1 MLLRSDFYMFI
12 QKMYVFYDDTYID
25 KRNEAK
31 YKFISIVFQIAVGR
45 IIHY

>member
-1 MLLRSDFYMFI
+1 
-12 QKMYVFYDDTYID
+12 MYVFYDDTYID
-25 KRNEAK
+25 QMKTKRNEAK